1 MEPPAPA
8 VRQKVEA
15 IAELARAAERQ
26 VTRHQRFI
34 EVFTAQLGQPRT
46 LYALLALVATWVGVN
61 ALLPRLRWDP
71 PPFFWL
77 QGLLAL
83 LSLTTTTVVL
93 ITQNR
98 WLRRSERSSQL
109 DLHINL
115 LAEEKI
121 AKLVALLE
129 ELRRDLPSVRDRPDP
144 EAAAMSRGTDAGEV
158 LEELDR
164 SIDLEEDRAGKGK
177 VPGEDPKP
185 ARPAKAR

>member
-1 MEPPAPA
+1 
-8 VRQKVEA
+8 
-15 IAELARAAERQ
+15 
-26 VTRHQRFI
+26 
-34 EVFTAQLGQPRT
+34 VFTAQLGRPRT
-46 LYALLALVATWVGVN
+46 LYALLVLVATWVGVN
-61 ALLPRLRWDP
+61 TLLPRLRWDS

-83 LSLTTTTVVL
+83 LALTTTTVVL

-98 WLRRSERSSQL
+98 WLRRAERSSQL

-129 ELRRDLPSVRDRPDP
+129 ELRRDLPSVRDRHDP

-158 LEELDR
+158 LDELDR
-164 SIDLEEDRAGKGK
+164 SLDREEDRAGKGK
-177 VPGEDPKP
+177 ALTEDPKP
-185 ARPAKAR
+185 ASPAKAH